1 MCISP
6 VTHADS
12 LAYHMLGGVNYFIK
26 GPLLKELLPIEIKS
40 VGSGELLIALGL
52 SVGSEQFGTLVQFSS
67 ILTIIYVFLN
77 INKSNK
83 QISKLILIGVIT
95 TPVFLFLISSPKPQL
110 MQITNSLF
118 CSFLIFQIYKK
129 KFPIIW

>member
-1 MCISP
+1 M
-6 VTHADS
+6 
-12 LAYHMLGGVNYFIK
+12 
-26 GPLLKELLPIEIKS
+26 PIEIKS

-83 QISKLILIGVIT
+83 QISKLIL
-95 TPVFLFLISSPKPQL
+95 LE
-110 MQITNSLF
+110 
-118 CSFLIFQIYKK
+118 
-129 KFPIIW
+129 

>member
-95 TPVFLFLISSPKPQL
+95 TPVFLFLLVLQNP
-110 MQITNSLF
+110 N
-118 CSFLIFQIYKK
+118 
-129 KFPIIW
+129 

>member
-1 MCISP
+1 M
-6 VTHADS
+6 
-12 LAYHMLGGVNYFIK
+12 
-26 GPLLKELLPIEIKS
+26 
-40 VGSGELLIALGL
+40 GSGELLIALGL

-95 TPVFLFLISSPKPQL
+95 TPVFFFLISSPNP
-110 MQITNSLF
+110 N
-118 CSFLIFQIYKK
+118 
-129 KFPIIW
+129 